1 MEHDYAILFSIDLYG
16 RKRFVHVHDLKETCH
31 FFYKKKKS
39 FESSQINQYFSFM
52 KR

>member
-1 MEHDYAILFSIDLYG
+1 MEHDYAILFFIDLYG

-31 FFYKKKKS
+31 FFIKKNS

>member
-1 MEHDYAILFSIDLYG
+1 MEHDYAILFFIDLYG

-31 FFYKKKKS
+31 FFIKKNS
-39 FESSQINQYFSFM
+39 FESSQINQYFSFI